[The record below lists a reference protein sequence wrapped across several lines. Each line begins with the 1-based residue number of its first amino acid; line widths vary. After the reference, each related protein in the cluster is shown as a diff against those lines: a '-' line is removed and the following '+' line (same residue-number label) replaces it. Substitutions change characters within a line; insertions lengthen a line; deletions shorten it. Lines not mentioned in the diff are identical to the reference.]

1 VDLAMLNIILSSL
14 VPVFFVMALGYLA
27 GWVRDMDNQH
37 VAELNA
43 LVMDFALP
51 AALFVAMVQTPRILL
66 LQQSTLLFVLALSML
81 VIYGLIFG
89 LQKSLFKLDTPQAA
103 VQSLTVAFPNLASA
117 GLPLVGSIFGAR
129 NTVAVGISIAVG
141 SIVLSPLT
149 LILLEAGEQTVR
161 DIPAL
166 RRIVSSLGKS
176 ILKPVV
182 VAPIIGVVLSLCDA
196 NLPPL
201 LAASLSLIGV
211 GAGGIALFLT
221 GLILSSQRF
230 MLNGNVISGT
240 LLKNLVHPLFAAALV
255 AALAAPQLIARE
267 AIILCAVPSGFFGML
282 FGLRYGVVS
291 LDAGSTLIASSVL
304 SAATV
309 PVAILLTAGKQ

>member
-1 VDLAMLNIILSSL
+1 
-14 VPVFFVMALGYLA
+14 
-27 GWVRDMDNQH
+27 
-37 VAELNA
+37 
-43 LVMDFALP
+43 
-51 AALFVAMVQTPRILL
+51 
-66 LQQSTLLFVLALSML
+66 
-81 VIYGLIFG
+81 
-89 LQKSLFKLDTPQAA
+89 
-103 VQSLTVAFPNLASA
+103 
-117 GLPLVGSIFGAR
+117 LVGSVFGAR

-267 AIILCAVPSGFFGML
+267 AIILSAVPSGFFGIL
-282 FGLRYGVVS
+282 FGLRHGVVS